1 MEIHVVRAGETLY
14 TIAQSYSVDE
24 TILREANGVPPGG
37 ALAVGQTL
45 VIQHPQTLHIVQPG
59 QNLFGI
65 ARLYNLTLRQLYR
78 NNYFLHGLPG
88 LREGQ
93 VLVIAWADSPEGE
106 IATNGYAYPFIS
118 RRELSSTLPYMSYL
132 TPFTYGIDAQGSL
145 LPLEDGMLLEEAG
158 RLGAAP
164 MMHLSSLTEDDNF
177 SSERAVWVLTRP
189 ELQAALIE
197 QILSTIQAKG
207 YRGLDVDFEYIPPA
221 QREEYTA
228 FIQALRDRLAPLG
241 LPVVVALAP
250 KTYAAQPGLLYE
262 AHDYAALGAAAD
274 YLLLMTYEWG
284 YAYSEPMAVAPIP
297 NVRKVVEYALT
308 EIPARKLYLGI
319 PNYGYDWPLPYEKG
333 KTRARS
339 ISNQEAVELAV
350 AHRAEIQYDETAQ
363 SPYFQY
369 TAPDGTAH
377 EVWFEDA
384 RSMAAKLRLIKE
396 YGLCGA
402 GYWNLMRPYPQ
413 GWTLLNAIYDV
424 RRER

>member
-78 NNYFLHGLPG
+78 NNYFLRGLPG

-106 IATNGYAYPFIS
+106 IDTNGYAYPFIS

-132 TPFTYGIDAQGSL
+132 TPFTYGIDSQGSL

-197 QILSTIQAKG
+197 QILSTIRAKG

-221 QREEYTA
+221 QREDYTA

-369 TAPDGTAH
+369 TAPDGAAH

-384 RSMAAKLRLIKE
+384 RSMAVKLRLIKE
-396 YGLCGA
+396 YGLYGA

-413 GWTLLNAIYDV
+413 GWTLLNAIYDI

>member
-65 ARLYNLTLRQLYR
+65 ARLYNLPLRQLYR

-106 IATNGYAYPFIS
+106 IDTNGYAYPFIS

-221 QREEYTA
+221 QREDYTA

-413 GWTLLNAIYDV
+413 GWTLLNAIYDI

>member
-14 TIAQSYSVDE
+14 TIARSYSVDE

-106 IATNGYAYPFIS
+106 IDTNGYAYPFIS

-189 ELQAALIE
+189 ELQAALIRPRATAAWTWTSSTSLRPSGRTTPP
-197 QILSTIQAKG
+197 LSRPCGTVWRRWACRWWWPWPPRPTPLS
-207 YRGLDVDFEYIPPA
+207 RGF
-221 QREEYTA
+221 
-228 FIQALRDRLAPLG
+228 
-241 LPVVVALAP
+241 
-250 KTYAAQPGLLYE
+250 
-262 AHDYAALGAAAD
+262 
-274 YLLLMTYEWG
+274 
-284 YAYSEPMAVAPIP
+284 S
-297 NVRKVVEYALT
+297 
-308 EIPARKLYLGI
+308 
-319 PNYGYDWPLPYEKG
+319 
-333 KTRARS
+333 TRPTTTPR
-339 ISNQEAVELAV
+339 
-350 AHRAEIQYDETAQ
+350 
-363 SPYFQY
+363 
-369 TAPDGTAH
+369 
-377 EVWFEDA
+377 
-384 RSMAAKLRLIKE
+384 
-396 YGLCGA
+396 
-402 GYWNLMRPYPQ
+402 
-413 GWTLLNAIYDV
+413 
-424 RRER
+424 